1 MSRWPLYAAW
11 AMLDIA
17 MLLPTI
23 WAAVGWI
30 DSTGW
35 VNLTLL
41 AVGGVVLIVG
51 LAAMILRGT
60 ATDE

>member
-1 MSRWPLYAAW
+1 MSSRPHYAAW
-11 AMLDIA
+11 AMLVIV

-41 AVGGVVLIVG
+41 AVGSVALIVG
-51 LAAMILRGT
+51 THAMILRG
-60 ATDE
+60 DRER